1 MENAIYAYY
10 QAIRS
15 GQIIAGKWILAL
27 YEYLVAGIE
36 RKDFFLDLRRA
47 NHAVAFI
54 ESFCHHSKGRLAPQL
69 VRLELWQRALVSAVF
84 GIVDERGLRQF
95 REVFVLLARKGGKSL
110 LASGIAQYMA
120 YADGE
125 YGADVFFLA
134 PKLDQADIVY
144 NDFLNSVEAEPELA
158 AITKRRKTDVYI
170 EQTNT
175 QIKKIAFSQKKSDG
189 FNPHLTVCDEIA
201 AWPGDAG
208 IKQYEVMTSALGSR
222 AQPLILSI
230 TTANYLEGGIY
241 DDLLKRSTRLLLGDS
256 RERRLL
262 PFLYMIDDVAH
273 WSELSELAKAQP
285 NLGVSVGVD
294 YMLDEITKA
303 EHSLPAKAE
312 FLCKYCNIK
321 QSSAL
326 AWLPAVAV
334 DGAGGEALRLEDFT
348 GTYAV
353 AGVDLSRTTD
363 LTAAVVAIRRGETWH
378 LFARFFMPSEKL
390 EEATARDGV
399 PYRAYVER
407 GFLTLSGE
415 NFVDYRDVYTWL
427 TELVERYRILPLRV
441 MYDKYSAQYLIHDL
455 AAYGFVCD
463 DCYQG
468 FNMTPAIRQVEGLFR
483 DGRIRIGDNDLLKIH
498 LLNAALKHE
507 PQTDRVKLVKLS
519 ETAHVDGTAALLD
532 IFIGIDKHYDEIGG
546 QIENRGR

>member
-69 VRLELWQRALVSAVF
+69 VRLELWQRALISAIF

-158 AITKRRKTDVYI
+158 AITKRRKTDVYV

-427 TELVERYRILPLRV
+427 TELVEKYRILPLRV

-483 DGRIRIGDNDLLKIH
+483 DGKIRIGDNDLLKIH

>member
-69 VRLELWQRALVSAVF
+69 VRLELWQRALISAVF

-144 NDFLNSVEAEPELA
+144 NDFLNSVEAEPELSE
-158 AITKRRKTDVYI
+158 ITKRRKTDVYV

-334 DGAGGEALRLEDFT
+334 EGAGGEALRLEDFT

-427 TELVERYRILPLRV
+427 TELVEKYRILPLRV

>member
-27 YEYLVAGIE
+27 YEYLVSGIE
-36 RKDFFLDLRRA
+36 QKLFFLDLRKA

-54 ESFCHHSKGRLAPQL
+54 ESFAHHSKGRLAPQL
-69 VRLELWQRALVSAVF
+69 VKLELWQRALISAIF

-95 REVFVLLARKGGKSL
+95 REIFVLLARKGGKSL
-110 LASGIAQYMA
+110 LASGIAEYMA

-158 AITKRRKTDVYI
+158 EITKRRKTDVYV

-262 PFLYMIDDVAH
+262 PFLYMIDDVH
-273 WSELSELAKAQP
+273 RWNELSELAKAQP
-285 NLGVSVGVD
+285 NLGVSVSVD

-326 AWLPAVAV
+326 AWLPAAAV
-334 DGAGGEALRLEDFT
+334 EGACGEALRLEDFT
-348 GTYAV
+348 GTYAI

-363 LTAAVVAIRRGETWH
+363 LTAAVLAVQRAEVWY
-378 LFARFFMPSEKL
+378 LFAQFFMPAEKL
-390 EEATARDGV
+390 EEATARDGI

-415 NFVDYRDVYTWL
+415 NFVDYHDVYAWL
-427 TELVERYRILPLRV
+427 TALVEQYRILPLRV

-455 AAYGFVCD
+455 EAYGFVCD

-468 FNMTPAIRQVEGLFR
+468 YNMTPAIRQTEGLLR
-483 DGRIRIGDNDLLKIH
+483 DGKIRIGDNDLLKIH

-519 ETAHVDGTAALLD
+519 ETAHVDGAAALLD
-532 IFIGIDKHYDEIGG
+532 IFIGLSKHHDEIGG

>member
-69 VRLELWQRALVSAVF
+69 VRLELWQRALISAIF

-158 AITKRRKTDVYI
+158 AITKRRKTDVYV

-334 DGAGGEALRLEDFT
+334 EGAGGEALRLEDFT

-427 TELVERYRILPLRV
+427 TELVEKYRILPLRV

>member
-69 VRLELWQRALVSAVF
+69 VRLELWQRALISAIF

-158 AITKRRKTDVYI
+158 AITKRRKTDVYV

-222 AQPLILSI
+222 TQPLILSI

-415 NFVDYRDVYTWL
+415 NFVDYRDVYDYL
-427 TELVERYRILPLRV
+427 TELVEKYRILPLRV

>member
-15 GQIIAGKWILAL
+15 GQIIAGKWIRAL

-69 VRLELWQRALVSAVF
+69 VRLELWQRALISAIF

-158 AITKRRKTDVYI
+158 AITKRRKTDVYV

-334 DGAGGEALRLEDFT
+334 EGAGGEALRLEDFT

-353 AGVDLSRTTD
+353 AGVDLGRDPARRD
-363 LTAAVVAIRRGETWH
+363 LAPVRALLHAVGKTGGSDRARRRPLPGLRRAGLPDALRRELRRLPGRLH
-378 LFARFFMPSEKL
+378 MADGAGREIPHPS
-390 EEATARDGV
+390 A
-399 PYRAYVER
+399 
-407 GFLTLSGE
+407 S
-415 NFVDYRDVYTWL
+415 RDV
-427 TELVERYRILPLRV
+427 
-441 MYDKYSAQYLIHDL
+441 
-455 AAYGFVCD
+455 
-463 DCYQG
+463 
-468 FNMTPAIRQVEGLFR
+468 
-483 DGRIRIGDNDLLKIH
+483 
-498 LLNAALKHE
+498 
-507 PQTDRVKLVKLS
+507 
-519 ETAHVDGTAALLD
+519 
-532 IFIGIDKHYDEIGG
+532 
-546 QIENRGR
+546 

>member
-69 VRLELWQRALVSAVF
+69 VRLELWQRALISAIF

-144 NDFLNSVEAEPELA
+144 NDFLNSVEAEPELS

-262 PFLYMIDDVAH
+262 PFLYMIDDAAH

-334 DGAGGEALRLEDFT
+334 EGAGGEALRLEDFT

-363 LTAAVVAIRRGETWH
+363 LTAAVVAIRREETWH

-427 TELVERYRILPLRV
+427 TELVEKYRILPLRV

-455 AAYGFVCD
+455 EAYGFVCD

-483 DGRIRIGDNDLLKIH
+483 DGKIRIGDNDLLKIH